1 MTSVEASVASPRI
14 EDATLQR
21 SDEAMPPT
29 VEYEVKPHLA
39 VVTDIGSRAVV
50 TFESL
55 EGDDS
60 KSEEKFNFRE
70 DADFLTESI
79 KTIRQAL
86 YATIGGDLDSDME
99 HSIAAMVQEADR
111 RFDTQSA
118 QAIGGHLLDLVLEVD
133 GKLGHHPNIDPV
145 KVAQSI
151 HDEYLK
157 IIGIEKR
164 GKIITGAIDIVH
176 KVGGGT
182 VRAFSHLA
190 HHR

>member
-1 MTSVEASVASPRI
+1 MTSVEASVATPHI
-14 EDATLQR
+14 EDAALLR
-21 SDEAMPPT
+21 RDEPSPPT
-29 VEYEVKPHLA
+29 VEYVVEEHLA
-39 VVTDIGSRAVV
+39 PVTEIGSRAVV
-50 TFESL
+50 T
-55 EGDDS
+55 
-60 KSEEKFNFRE
+60 SELPERQDAKTGKEFNFRE

-86 YATIGGDLDSDME
+86 YATINGDLDSDME
-99 HSIAAMVQEADR
+99 YSIAVMVQEADR
-111 RFDTQSA
+111 RFDTQST
-118 QAIGGHLLDLVLEVD
+118 QAISGHLLDLVLEVQ
-133 GKLGHHPNIDPV
+133 GKLAHHSSMDPM

-182 VRAFSHLA
+182 VRAFSHLT